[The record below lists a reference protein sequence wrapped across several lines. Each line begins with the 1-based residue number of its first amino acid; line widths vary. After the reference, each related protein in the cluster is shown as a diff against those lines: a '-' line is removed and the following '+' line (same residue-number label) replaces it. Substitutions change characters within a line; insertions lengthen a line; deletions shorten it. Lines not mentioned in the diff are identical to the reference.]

1 MKVIKGCDVVYGFS
15 FDMKEKYRVS
25 PGEEFVV
32 ETNDCFYQQIQ
43 DEDELIENLDHGAF
57 NPATGPIYVEG
68 ARAGDVLK
76 VKIKKIEVDSKG
88 CSLTI
93 PDAGFLPDRVSQAL
107 TKIIEIKDGFAIFSN
122 EIKIPI
128 RPMIGVIGVA
138 TRKEDGLIATDT
150 PFRHGG
156 NMDTTDITQGTTLY
170 LPVAVDGAMLA
181 LGDLHAVMGDGE
193 VCVTGLEIPGKVTLE
208 VEIIKNK
215 EIAWPILETKDSI
228 QVIASDPDIEE
239 ALRLALEEMIRILEK
254 IKGLSFEEAY
264 ILASLAVDMKI
275 SQLVNPKKTA
285 RASISK
291 EILNPN
297 KIFENI

>member
-1 MKVIKGCDVVYGFS
+1 MKVIKGCDVVYGFP
-15 FDMKEKYRVS
+15 FDMEEKYRVS
-25 PGEEFVV
+25 PGEEFLV

-43 DEDELIENLDHGAF
+43 SEDELIENLDHGAF

-68 ARAGDVLK
+68 AEAGDVLK

-93 PDAGFLPDRVSQAL
+93 PDAGFLPDRVTKAL
-107 TKIIEIKDGFAIFSN
+107 TKIIEIKDSFAIFSD
-122 EIKIPI
+122 EIKIPT

-138 TRKEDGLIATDT
+138 TRKEDGTIATDT
-150 PFRHGG
+150 PYKHGG
-156 NMDTTDITQGTTLY
+156 NMDTTDITAGTNLY
-170 LPVAVDGAMLA
+170 LPVAAPGAMLA

-193 VCVTGLEIPGKVTLE
+193 VCVTGLEIPGRVTLE

-228 QVIASDPDIEE
+228 QVIASDPDLER
-239 ALRLALEEMIRILEK
+239 ASKLALEEMIRILEK
-254 IKGLSFEEAY
+254 AYDLSFEEAY
-264 ILASLAVDMKI
+264 ILSSLGVDMKI

-285 RASISK
+285 RAAISK
-291 EILNPN
+291 DILDS
-297 KIFENI
+297 KLLFENI